1 MSAENPEITTP
12 EQDQN
17 EQSVTAD
24 SSREEEVH
32 FDAAKLVEGPDGVMS
47 PKRVVGPGGVVLT
60 QEELNDWD
68 HK

>member
-17 EQSVTAD
+17 EQGVTAD
-24 SSREEEVH
+24 SSREEDVH
-32 FDAAKLVEGPDGVMS
+32 FDAAKLVEGPGGVM
-47 PKRVVGPGGVVLT
+47 LT